1 MFRCIDTLY
10 QHVNVVHAYLSVVV
24 DEKEIFAL
32 SMPNAEIIAT
42 CKSQVSF
49 TTNAFHISITRGNR
63 LRFVIGRAVINYNHL
78 SIVMVECQMVEQ
90 RTGVTQSIVVDG
102 YDR

>member
-1 MFRCIDTLY
+1 
-10 QHVNVVHAYLSVVV
+10 
-24 DEKEIFAL
+24 
-32 SMPNAEIIAT
+32 MPNAEIIAT

-78 SIVMVECQMVEQ
+78 RLIRVECEMVKQ
-90 RTGVTQSIVVDG
+90 CACVTQSIVVDG